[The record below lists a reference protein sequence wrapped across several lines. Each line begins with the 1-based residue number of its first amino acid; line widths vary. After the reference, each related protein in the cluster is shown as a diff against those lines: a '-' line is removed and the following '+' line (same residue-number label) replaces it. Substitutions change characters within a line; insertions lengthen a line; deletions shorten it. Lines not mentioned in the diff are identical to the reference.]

1 MKPPKPDRRPMRT
14 YDMDQTVALMQRLRS
29 TRIYIPALLGI
40 LCGLR
45 RGEICA
51 LRWHHVLWEQKS
63 LTIMQSAEQTRTGI
77 RYKPPKSGH
86 GRNVHL
92 SAIAI
97 GDLADWRKQQAE
109 EMLQLGLRQDGQTFV
124 VTTYDG
130 RPIQPRS
137 LTHEW
142 MRLIQTTDLP
152 RIRFHDLRH
161 SHATHLLASSV
172 HPKIASERLGHSK
185 VGITMDLYSHVLP
198 GMQEDAID
206 RVSEKLASKMLASGS
221 KDVKSEEKIV
231 DISTRKGGRVV

>member
-1 MKPPKPDRRPMRT
+1 
-14 YDMDQTVALMQRLRS
+14 
-29 TRIYIPALLGI
+29 
-40 LCGLR
+40 
-45 RGEICA
+45 
-51 LRWHHVLWEQKS
+51 
-63 LTIMQSAEQTRTGI
+63 
-77 RYKPPKSGH
+77 
-86 GRNVHL
+86 
-92 SAIAI
+92 
-97 GDLADWRKQQAE
+97 
-109 EMLQLGLRQDGQTFV
+109 TFV

-152 RIRFHDLRH
+152 RIRSHDLRH

-198 GMQEDAID
+198 GMHDAVD
-206 RVSEKLASKMLASGS
+206 RVSEKLARKMLANGS
-221 KDVKSEEKIV
+221 KGAQPEEKIV